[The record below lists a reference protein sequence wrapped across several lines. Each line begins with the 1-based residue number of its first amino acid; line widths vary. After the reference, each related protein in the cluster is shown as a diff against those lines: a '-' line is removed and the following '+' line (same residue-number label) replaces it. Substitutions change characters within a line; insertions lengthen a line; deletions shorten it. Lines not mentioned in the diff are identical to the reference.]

1 MATAPGPAS
10 DQPPS
15 IRASRG
21 EDALRRSD
29 WREARR
35 EFEAALAEQPSV
47 DAFRGLGDA
56 CRRLYDS
63 RAAVEAYEDG
73 YRLAREGS
81 DSRAASWLALQIAV
95 CAYDMGQG
103 AAVAVGWLE
112 RARALL
118 DGAGEV
124 RELAWVD
131 GLEAHILLLRG
142 GDNERALEL
151 ARRAHRIGR
160 QAGDMDI
167 EMLGHAIE
175 GLVLVSEGDVANGMR
190 RLDEATAAAL
200 AGELTSVDAISTVCC
215 YLIDACK
222 RVRDFDRAEQWCAR
236 VTEMSERWS
245 DESLFAVCRTHY
257 ADVLTWRGDWAQ
269 AEIELDQVVRAVA
282 ASPGAHKHDA
292 VARIGELRRRQGRLD
307 EAERLLEKADSHPM
321 GALGLAWLA
330 LDRGDPA
337 SAAARAARFL
347 RRVAPG
353 DRTQRVPGL
362 EVLVRARLA
371 LGHVAGAGEA
381 AQELRVIADAIRTD
395 PLAAAAALSEG
406 MVAIAAGDEE
416 EGRALLEDAV
426 DLYERSGSPYEAGRA
441 RLELAAALG
450 NGTEAAT
457 EARRAREALTSV
469 GARLDAER
477 AGALARTASETSSD
491 PAGLSRREVEV
502 LRLLADGLSNE
513 EIAAALVLSVRTVE
527 RHVSNIYLKLGVS
540 GPAARASATAYA
552 MSRAAR
558 IS

>member
-1 MATAPGPAS
+1 M
-10 DQPPS
+10 
-15 IRASRG
+15 RRG
-21 EDALRRSD
+21 D
-29 WREARR
+29 WSEARR
-35 EFEAALAEQPSV
+35 EFEAAVAEEPSV
-47 DAFRGLGDA
+47 AAFDRVGEA

-63 RAAVEAYEDG
+63 RAAAEAYQAG
-73 YRLAREGS
+73 YSLAREND
-81 DSRAASWLALQIAV
+81 DSRGAAWMALWIAN

-103 AAVAVGWLE
+103 TAVALGWLE

-118 DGAGEV
+118 DGAGDV
-124 RELAWVD
+124 RELAWVE
-131 GLEAHILLLRG
+131 GFEAHILLLRG
-142 GDNERALEL
+142 GDNARALEL
-151 ARRAHRIGR
+151 ARSAHQIGR
-160 QAGDMDI
+160 ENGDLDI
-167 EMLGHAIE
+167 QMLGNALE
-175 GLVLVSEGDVANGMR
+175 GLILVSDGDVAQGMR

-200 AGELTSVDAISTVCC
+200 AGELRSVDAIATVCC

-222 RVRDFDRAEQWCAR
+222 RVRDFERAEQWCAR

-245 DESLFAVCRTHY
+245 DQLLFAICRTHY
-257 ADVLTWRGDWAQ
+257 ADVLTWRGDWAE
-269 AEIELDQVVRAVA
+269 AESELDQVVRAVGA
-282 ASPGAHKHDA
+282 TPGAHEHDA

-307 EAERLLEKADSHPM
+307 EAERLLAQADSHAM

-337 SAAARAARFL
+337 AAATRAARFL
-347 RRVAPG
+347 RRVSPL

-362 EVLVRARLA
+362 EVLVRSRLA
-371 LGHVAGAGEA
+371 LGEMTGAGEA
-381 AQELRVIADAIRTD
+381 ARELRAIADAIGTD

-406 MVAIAAGDEE
+406 LVAVASGEDER
-416 EGRALLEDAV
+416 GRAFLEDAV

-450 NGTEAAT
+450 TGAEAAA
-457 EARRAREALTSV
+457 EARRARETLLHV

-477 AGALARTASETSSD
+477 AAALARAAAESPSD

-540 GPAARASATAYA
+540 GPSARASATAYA
-552 MSRAAR
+552 LSRAAR